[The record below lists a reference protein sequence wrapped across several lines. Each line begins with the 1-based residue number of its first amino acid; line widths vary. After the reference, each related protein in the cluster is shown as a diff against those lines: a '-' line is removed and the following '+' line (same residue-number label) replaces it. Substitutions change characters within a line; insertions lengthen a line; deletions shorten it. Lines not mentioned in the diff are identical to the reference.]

1 MTQSTPSNHTIHDE
15 TEQLDSKN
23 ALGIAGVALGLA
35 AAPLVLLYLL
45 AQAINPS
52 TGTAGDSMSSASIAE
67 RLRPVAG
74 FELVPAVKGP
84 QTGQQVFEGLCTS
97 CHTAGTNGAP
107 KVGSGGDWAPRIGK
121 GYDTLFQNAVQ
132 GFNQMPARGGN
143 PKLSDLEIGRA
154 IVYMTGKSGGSFPE
168 PVDPAAATDG
178 KAADAVKK

>member
-1 MTQSTPSNHTIHDE
+1 MTQSQQPLHTPHDE
-15 TEQLDSKN
+15 TEQLDAKS
-23 ALGIAGVALGLA
+23 ALSVAGVAFGLA

-52 TGTAGDSMSSASIAE
+52 TATTGENMSAAAIAD

-107 KVGSGGDWAPRIGK
+107 KIGANGDWAPRIGK
-121 GYDTLFQNAVQ
+121 GYDMLFQHAVQ

-154 IVYMTGKSGGSFPE
+154 IVYMTGKSGGHFPE
-168 PVDPAAATDG
+168 PVDPAAKGA
-178 KAADAVKK
+178 AADATKK